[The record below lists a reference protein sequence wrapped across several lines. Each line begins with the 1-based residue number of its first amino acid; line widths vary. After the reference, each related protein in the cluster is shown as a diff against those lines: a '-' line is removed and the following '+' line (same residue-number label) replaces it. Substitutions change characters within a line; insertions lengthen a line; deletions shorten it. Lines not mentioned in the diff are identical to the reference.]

1 MRLKYFIHLNAGLPQ
16 AENETQLDD
25 SYANLRNLIERI
37 IEQVF
42 KIPELLDQSGVPGQ
56 DPGTLPEF
64 DPKKYEE
71 LLATAVLNK
80 VN

>member
-1 MRLKYFIHLNAGLPQ
+1 MV
-16 AENETQLDD
+16 
-25 SYANLRNLIERI
+25 ERI

-42 KIPELLDQSGVPGQ
+42 KIPEMIDFSGTRPTSEPTPSHV
-56 DPGTLPEF
+56 F

-80 VN
+80 VIGLKSMQKLKK

>member
-1 MRLKYFIHLNAGLPQ
+1 MRVGLPQ
-16 AENETQLDD
+16 GANEAQLND

-42 KIPELLDQSGVPGQ
+42 KIPNLVDQSGVPGR
-56 DPGTLPEF
+56 DSGTLPEF
-64 DPKKYEE
+64 NPKKYEE

-80 VN
+80 VSY

>member
-1 MRLKYFIHLNAGLPQ
+1 MV
-16 AENETQLDD
+16 
-25 SYANLRNLIERI
+25 ERI

-42 KIPELLDQSGVPGQ
+42 KIPELLDQSGVKVQ
-56 DPGTLPEF
+56 ANANLPEF

-80 VN
+80 VIFYYYF